1 MLVIQLT
8 LYCLLFTGMVR
19 YAVRGGAIDGLFFYP
34 KAVQKRAFEIG
45 LITPEKMKKKRKI
58 FMTEFYIVMLVALV
72 LIVGAWNHIADFKSA
87 YLEALLFLEV
97 MNIYDGVVIDKL
109 WVGYSKFWK
118 LPGCEDIPYMQ
129 TWLQVLKK
137 RSFLAVIWVIG
148 AAIVAG
154 IIVLIFGLAGEIL

>member
-137 RSFLAVIWVIG
+137 RSFLAVIWVVG

-154 IIVLIFGLAGEIL
+154 IIVLIFGLAWEIL

>member
-1 MLVIQLT
+1 MLAIQLT

-34 KAVQKRAFEIG
+34 KAVQERTFEIG

-58 FMTEFYIVMLVALV
+58 FMTQFYIVMLVALV
-72 LIVGAWNHIADFKSA
+72 LIVGAWNHIADFKTA
-87 YLEALLFLEV
+87 YLQALLFLEV

-109 WVGYSKFWK
+109 WVGYSKYWQ
-118 LPGCEDIPYMQ
+118 LPGCEDISYVQ

-137 RSFLAVIWVIG
+137 RSFLALIWGVG
-148 AAIVAG
+148 DAIVAG
-154 IIVLIFGLAGEIL
+154 IIVLIFGLAVLL